1 MITVTTNEWEKDIAE
16 LVQRPC
22 ATSYSAKDF
31 KNGNTK
37 VRRQLRRVNG
47 LKKANLVRPTRRVS
61 THKISADKET
71 WNKRTTIVALE
82 IRVVLVL
89 FP

>member
-1 MITVTTNEWEKDIAE
+1 MEIQKYV
-16 LVQRPC
+16 V
-22 ATSYSAKDF
+22 SYE
-31 KNGNTK
+31 
-37 VRRQLRRVNG
+37 RVNG
-47 LKKANLVRPTRRVS
+47 LKKKKKVNLVRPTRRVS

-71 WNKRTTIVALE
+71 PNKRTTIVALE